1 MDLTQL
7 ENKLN
12 QFNQSQPFS
21 PVSTTQS
28 TTQSNTRSNPHQ
40 QTELTANNPFTKS
53 NKSSNNRLSN
63 SQSTKKR
70 AQQTTTRP
78 VSITRKIN
86 EISDEDVA
94 IYSEKN
100 IPNWKDL
107 QTIYEGQWNK
117 EKEKFQTHLK
127 ANFAALVERFASGK
141 QELFQLCAPERREK
155 LYVEAFLELFE
166 SGYAPHVG
174 DVERLA
180 GKRIR
185 KLYITLPHNY
195 SSIY

>member
-1 MDLTQL
+1 MDLTAL

-12 QFNQSQPFS
+12 RFNPTQPFS

-28 TTQSNTRSNPHQ
+28 TTQSNTQSNTQSKQ
-40 QTELTANNPFTKS
+40 QSVLTANNPFTNS
-53 NKSSNNRLSN
+53 T

-70 AQQTTTRP
+70 AQQNTSSRP

-94 IYSEKN
+94 SYSEKN
-100 IPNWKDL
+100 IPNWRDL
-107 QTIYEGQWNK
+107 QTIYEGRWNK

-127 ANFAALVERFASGK
+127 ANFAALVERYASGK

-174 DVERLA
+174 DVERIA
-180 GKRIR
+180 GKRTR
-185 KLYITLPHNY
+185 KLHITLPHNY

>member
-1 MDLTQL
+1 MDLTAL

-12 QFNQSQPFS
+12 QFGNTQPFS
-21 PVSTTQS
+21 PVSNA
-28 TTQSNTRSNPHQ
+28 QSNAQSKQ
-40 QTELTANNPFTKS
+40 QSALTANNPFTNS
-53 NKSSNNRLSN
+53 T
-63 SQSTKKR
+63 SQSTKKK
-70 AQQTTTRP
+70 AQQNTSSRP

-94 IYSEKN
+94 IYSERG
-100 IPNWKDL
+100 IPDWKDL
-107 QTIYEGQWNK
+107 QAIYEGQWNK

-174 DVERLA
+174 DVERIA
-180 GKRIR
+180 GKRMR

>member
-1 MDLTQL
+1 MDLNSL

-12 QFNQSQPFS
+12 TMGGLRESSTPFS
-21 PVSTTQS
+21 PSSQPLNSVATA
-28 TTQSNTRSNPHQ
+28 SNPFVERAAGRAAGGSGGAVQ
-40 QTELTANNPFTKS
+40 PVS
-53 NKSSNNRLSN
+53 V
-63 SQSTKKR
+63 TKKIN
-70 AQQTTTRP
+70 Q
-78 VSITRKIN
+78 IT
-86 EISDEDVA
+86 DEDVNS
-94 IYSEKN
+94 YSDKA
-100 IPNWKDL
+100 IPNWKEL
-107 QTIYEGQWNK
+107 QSIYEGQWNK

-141 QELFQLCAPERREK
+141 QELFQLVAPERREK

-174 DVERLA
+174 DVERIA
-180 GKRIR
+180 NKRVR